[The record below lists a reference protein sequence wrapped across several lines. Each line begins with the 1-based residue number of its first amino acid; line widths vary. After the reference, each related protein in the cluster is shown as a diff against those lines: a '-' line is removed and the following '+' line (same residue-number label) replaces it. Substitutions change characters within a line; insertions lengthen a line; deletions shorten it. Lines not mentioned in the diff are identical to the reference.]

1 MVYTDIFLWLKQV
14 TFWCSFVFILSELV
28 KRRRWSVHVP
38 LELRR
43 YSDLSW
49 HIKGPQNSIYRLNAE
64 ALYHTKSDLLCLV
77 CRHVVSFLFA
87 PRCIFHYIRTWCVA
101 WKHHGLLDVATV
113 TKGDRSL
120 QRVNF
125 EWTSHSSENN
135 SKNVSIGYLAI
146 LSCLSLNL
154 TVMRKS

>member
-1 MVYTDIFLWLKQV
+1 MVETSYLLM
-14 TFWCSFVFILSELV
+14 FVRVYFERTSKEEEMIGSCATWTEC
-28 KRRRWSVHVP
+28 
-38 LELRR
+38 R

-64 ALYHTKSDLLCLV
+64 AFYHTKSDLLCLV
-77 CRHVVSFLFA
+77 CRHAVGFLFA
-87 PRCIFHYIRTWCVA
+87 PRCIFHYIRIWCVA
-101 WKHHGLLDVATV
+101 WKHRGLLDVATV

-120 QRVNF
+120 QRVNC

-146 LSCLSLNL
+146 LSFLSLYL

>member
-1 MVYTDIFLWLKQV
+1 MVETSYLPM
-14 TFWCSFVFILSELV
+14 FVRFYFELTS
-28 KRRRWSVHVP
+28 KEEEMIGSRATWT
-38 LELRR
+38 ECR

-49 HIKGPQNSIYRLNAE
+49 HIKGPQNSIYCLNAE

-87 PRCIFHYIRTWCVA
+87 PRCIFHYIRIWCVA
-101 WKHHGLLDVATV
+101 WKHHGLLNVATV
-113 TKGDRSL
+113 TKGGRSF
-120 QRVNF
+120 QRVNC

-135 SKNVSIGYLAI
+135 SKNVSIGYLEI
-146 LSCLSLNL
+146 MSFLSLYL